1 MALTF
6 EDASTLKNAN
16 TPTHSDVQVE
26 AAVQAV
32 LDHIITTDRFVGYEP
47 GELTPL
53 DIASRV
59 LAHLKKKD

>member
-26 AAVQAV
+26 AAV
-32 LDHIITTDRFVGYEP
+32 IITTDRFVGYEP

-59 LAHLKKKD
+59 LAHLKEKD